1 MARIIVRLSNQGGE
15 LSKIALDEDTA
26 TTLEIGQAVLRLVAE
41 CGGSID
47 VGDTITVTEED

>member
-1 MARIIVRLSNQGGE
+1 MARIIVRLSNHSGE
-15 LSKIALDEDTA
+15 LSSIALDEDTT
-26 TTLEIGQAVLRLVAE
+26 TTLNIGQAVLRLVAE